1 MKNNPPE
8 FWHSAKKGY
17 KYHLKFNHRMNGLRK
32 AFYEAKAKADAAEL
46 LKILEN
52 DNVDYLAA
60 EAKAASY
67 IDYLNENDYD
77 VNELLGIG
85 EPGNQINEGND
96 GVPVSGLNLIKEFEG
111 FRKQAYVDPL
121 SGGLPITIGWGSTKD
136 KNGNNFK
143 LGDEIK
149 KQDAAELLLNQ
160 CKKNYLPSISKIPYW
175 IEMNDGQKGALL
187 SFAYNL
193 GAGFYGSSKFPS
205 ITAVLKNKEWNKVP
219 DTLYRYRNPGSN
231 VEAGLAKRR
240 TAEGLSWI
248 NGTYS

>member
-67 IDYLNENDYD
+67 IDYLDENDYD

-143 LGDEIK
+143 LGDEIT

-160 CKKNYLPSISKIPYW
+160 CKKNYLPSI
-175 IEMNDGQKGALL
+175 
-187 SFAYNL
+187 
-193 GAGFYGSSKFPS
+193 
-205 ITAVLKNKEWNKVP
+205 TAVLKNKEWDEVP
-219 DTLYRYRNPGSN
+219 AKFLLYVNRGSN
-231 VEAGLAKRR
+231 VEAGLRKRR
-240 TAEGLSWI
+240 TAEGLAWTK
-248 NGTYS
+248 GTYS